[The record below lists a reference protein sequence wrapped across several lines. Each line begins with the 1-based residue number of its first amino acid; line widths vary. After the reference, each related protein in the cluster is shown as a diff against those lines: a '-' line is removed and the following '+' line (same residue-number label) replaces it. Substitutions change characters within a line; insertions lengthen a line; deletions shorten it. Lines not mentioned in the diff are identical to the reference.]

1 MTEKKWALR
10 RSPTVHFEGPFIGP
24 DKWNRIAAVHD
35 GNMIVWDDLGHV
47 MGGYREDF
55 DLVPLQVPPKKT
67 LRCWASD
74 RGSYVALNQYDP
86 ITHNSL
92 SPGWVE
98 MIERAPGDKLA
109 EAVHRWKAD
118 EIPGSDLIAALR
130 EYDEAT
136 K

>member
-1 MTEKKWALR
+1 MTETKQWALR
-10 RSPTVHFEGPFIGP
+10 KSPTVPQE
-24 DKWNRIAAVHD
+24 AVQLSD
-35 GNMIVWDDLGHV
+35 GRWVGIINGMSQWWPKNGMLISSEHPL
-47 MGGYREDF
+47 

-109 EAVHRWKAD
+109 EEVKRHSMGWGLNIEGLKQ
-118 EIPGSDLIAALR
+118 ALR